1 MYKVSILVPV
11 YGVEKYIE
19 RCARSLFEQTYQDL
33 EFVFVNDCT
42 PDRSIEVL
50 EAVEKDY
57 PQRENSIKII
67 SHEKNKGLAAS
78 RNTGLDYSTGEFVVC
93 VDSDDWLAL
102 DAIEQLIKK
111 QMESGADMVSGDRL
125 IHYEDKE
132 ELLSERKYK
141 DREQMVL
148 QMMQH
153 TWDHF
158 VTGRVFRRSLFVDN
172 GLRWIEGYDVAED
185 RFMMTLLS
193 YYSTVFGTVD
203 KTIYHYERGNVNAL
217 TKTQDGRKVLKNKKQ
232 GNLRDLCLELST
244 YMVALGLDIDIE
256 DARKL
261 VIKNIDNGLAYN
273 KFLEFIKAQGGNLDK
288 LPKSKYTF
296 KIRSN
301 KDGYLT
307 KLDALEIGK
316 LSMHLGAGRE
326 KINDTIDY
334 GAGIVIHKNI
344 NDKVKKGD
352 VIMTLHTSR
361 DLYIKDIQK
370 EVFSISNEP
379 KKDIKM
385 IYKVI
390 KGE

>member
-232 GNLRDLCLELST
+232 ELGNLLSLERFFRDKESIYQKECTRCVMEHLKFYLQAS
-244 YMVALGLDIDIE
+244 VAYFSKDDFSHVVSMIDDRSDTDLQLIGWE
-256 DARKL
+256 RSGVKGWL
-261 VIKNIDNGLAYN
+261 NHRFGYSVFLRYKNKAIR
-273 KFLEFIKAQGGNLDK
+273 FIKRL
-288 LPKSKYTF
+288 F
-296 KIRSN
+296 
-301 KDGYLT
+301 
-307 KLDALEIGK
+307 
-316 LSMHLGAGRE
+316 
-326 KINDTIDY
+326 
-334 GAGIVIHKNI
+334 
-344 NDKVKKGD
+344 
-352 VIMTLHTSR
+352 
-361 DLYIKDIQK
+361 
-370 EVFSISNEP
+370 
-379 KKDIKM
+379 
-385 IYKVI
+385 
-390 KGE
+390 